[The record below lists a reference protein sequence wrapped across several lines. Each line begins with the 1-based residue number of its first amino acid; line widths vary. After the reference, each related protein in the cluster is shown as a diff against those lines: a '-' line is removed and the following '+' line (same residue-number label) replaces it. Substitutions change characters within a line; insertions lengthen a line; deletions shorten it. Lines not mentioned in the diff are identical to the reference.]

1 MQGRLPTLLTSSSST
16 WLWTNIAE
24 TINKFLLNLAV
35 KSIPQTHFSVT
46 ECDHCANDV
55 SDPSSNLKCMWVW
68 ESGIAE
74 VGMLARIDGIAV
86 NGLVNRSLVSHNDLD
101 KPEICRVSSAT
112 LYTTIMI
119 ELRSTRQ
126 L

>member
-46 ECDHCANDV
+46 ECDHCADDV

-74 VGMLARIDGIAV
+74 VGMLARIDGIVV
-86 NGLVNRSLVSHNDLD
+86 NGLVNRSLVKTMTMMLA
-101 KPEICRVSSAT
+101 VMLAVT
-112 LYTTIMI
+112 MI
-119 ELRSTRQ
+119 WTSLRYVE
-126 L
+126 

>member
-1 MQGRLPTLLTSSSST
+1 M
-16 WLWTNIAE
+16 
-24 TINKFLLNLAV
+24 

-46 ECDHCANDV
+46 ECDHCADDV

-86 NGLVNRSLVSHNDLD
+86 NGLVNTCRSLVKTMTMMLA
-101 KPEICRVSSAT
+101 VMLAVT
-112 LYTTIMI
+112 MI
-119 ELRSTRQ
+119 WTSLRYVE
-126 L
+126 